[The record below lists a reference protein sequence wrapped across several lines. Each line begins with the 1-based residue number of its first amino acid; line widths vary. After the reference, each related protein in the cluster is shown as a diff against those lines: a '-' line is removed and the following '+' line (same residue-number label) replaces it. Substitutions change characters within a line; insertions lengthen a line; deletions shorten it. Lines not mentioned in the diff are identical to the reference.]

1 MPGVTL
7 ALSRP
12 QRSSPERDHLGFWER
27 NHPQEKDAVS
37 AKRRRLERAIR
48 EVVEASEELREKLR
62 HYEHTAQTIAR
73 QLEKGDGVIA
83 AARGPFRVD
92 RRQVTEGIEEFESAR
107 HELRLALMAAGREEG
122 ASMSDVGRVLGISRQ
137 LASRLAAEV
146 EEADS

>member
-1 MPGVTL
+1 
-7 ALSRP
+7 
-12 QRSSPERDHLGFWER
+12 
-27 NHPQEKDAVS
+27 VS
-37 AKRRRLERAIR
+37 AKRRRLERSIR
-48 EVVEASEELREKLR
+48 EVIESSEELREKLR
-62 HYEHTAQTIAR
+62 HYEHTAQMIAR
-73 QLEKGDGVIA
+73 HLEKGDGVIA

-146 EEADS
+146 EEAHS